1 MTHQNCLKLTDL
13 TDSKSLFLLFCSQD
27 LERMTG
33 NKDILPAVVELDHFE
48 CIVPEND
55 LSDKLTVTLKQDQAE
70 RGDSYINLLTVDGLM
85 VLELQLRFFFEAEK
99 LLAILVIPYPTKLE
113 LFLVLISIVYV

>member
-1 MTHQNCLKLTDL
+1 
-13 TDSKSLFLLFCSQD
+13 
-27 LERMTG
+27 
-33 NKDILPAVVELDHFE
+33 
-48 CIVPEND
+48 
-55 LSDKLTVTLKQDQAE
+55 
-70 RGDSYINLLTVDGLM
+70 M